1 MLKMI
6 LDTSSPNLYV
16 SFVRDDQE
24 IFTRI
29 IKTINNHSEIF
40 LDNIKEGLDELNL
53 KVSDFGCIIVGI
65 GPGSYTGLRVSLT
78 VAKMFSW
85 TKNIPLYIVNSL
97 YILGSGYF
105 NKDGKYAIMNIAK
118 KSHYYYQLL
127 EVKDGLVTETIP
139 AGFNSFS
146 EVDEIM
152 TNYPEHKVITF
163 DEFKYSGVNISRL
176 NNLEHVENIHPLVP
190 NYLRKEI

>member
-1 MLKMI
+1 
-6 LDTSSPNLYV
+6 
-16 SFVRDDQE
+16 
-24 IFTRI
+24 
-29 IKTINNHSEIF
+29 
-40 LDNIKEGLDELNL
+40 
-53 KVSDFGCIIVGI
+53 
-65 GPGSYTGLRVSLT
+65 
-78 VAKMFSW
+78 
-85 TKNIPLYIVNSL
+85 
-97 YILGSGYF
+97 
-105 NKDGKYAIMNIAK
+105 MNIAK
-118 KSHYYYQLL
+118 KNHYYYQLL

>member
-118 KSHYYYQLL
+118 KNHYYYQLL

>member
-118 KSHYYYQLL
+118 KNHYYYQLL

-146 EVDEIM
+146 DVDEIM